1 LKPKKR
7 YILIHHAGSGDV
19 LAPVKQRYGEKFGA
33 ADLEKTSFKIISDVG
48 GFLILRCELK
58 HLKHLLET
66 LASMDSKFVTLNM
79 SGTLKALRSREEAIK
94 KRFIAGNRY

>member
-1 LKPKKR
+1 L
-7 YILIHHAGSGDV
+7 LDS
-19 LAPVKQRYGEKFGA
+19 VKQRYSKKFGT
-33 ADLEKTSFKIISDVG
+33 ADLEKTSFKIISDVD
-48 GFLILRCELK
+48 GFLILRCELV

-66 LASMDSKFVTLNM
+66 LASIDGKFVTLNM

>member
-1 LKPKKR
+1 
-7 YILIHHAGSGDV
+7 
-19 LAPVKQRYGEKFGA
+19 
-33 ADLEKTSFKIISDVG
+33 
-48 GFLILRCELK
+48 LILRCELV

-66 LASMDSKFVTLNM
+66 LASMDGKFVTLNM